1 MTPGL
6 LPTILVGMDRERLS
20 QAVAA
25 AVRQTPTSIRA
36 LARRAGLSHVTL
48 LQVRD
53 GDRPASRGIG
63 EAVAR
68 ALEEQSREAAA
79 LAEEIRE
86 ALEQDSE

>member
-1 MTPGL
+1 MTPAPRL
-6 LPTILVGMDRERLS
+6 TIMVIMDRERLS

-36 LARRAGLSHVTL
+36 LARRAGLSHVAL

-53 GDRPASRGIG
+53 GDLPASRRIG

-68 ALEEQSREAAA
+68 ALEEQAQEATA
-79 LAEEIRE
+79 LAGEIRE
-86 ALEQDSE
+86 ALEQDPE